1 MSADQHRH
9 INTKRTMR
17 EEGRPEFR
25 ERLFLCP
32 RHVGSVPPTSEG
44 SRTLPTWGGGTLPTC
59 RDYRDVE
66 KTKHFVF
73 LPSMPLDTT
82 IEYLKGVGPQR
93 ADTLKKELFIFTFGD
108 LLVHYPFRYIDRT
121 RFHTIRDLQ
130 TEGEQVQLRGILRRL
145 EVLGEGRAKRLTAT
159 LRDESGV
166 IELVWFQGIQWVE
179 KSLMVGKEYIAF
191 GRINAFNGRFN
202 ITHPEMEEATPD
214 NLQKPR
220 TYEPVYS
227 TTDKLVQKGLD
238 AKGLRKTMRTL
249 LDVLKPADLPE
260 TLPDNLL
267 EAYRLMG
274 RWEAMQKIHFP
285 ENQQESEAAA
295 RRLKFEELFFL
306 QLRILQSRQLRKDT
320 VKGFVFEQL
329 GDFFNRFYAEKLPFE
344 LTGAQKRVLKEI
356 RVDLRAGRQM
366 NRLVQGDVGSG
377 KTVVALITML
387 MALDNGFQAC
397 LMAPTEILAQQHF
410 IGLSALLGDLGVNIG
425 FLSGSIK
432 GKKREAILAQLCT
445 GEMQIVIGTHALIED
460 WVVFQNLGLSVIDEQ
475 HRFGVE
481 QRSKLWRKSQGLP
494 PHVLVMTATPIPRTL
509 AMTLYGDLDV
519 SVIDELPP
527 GRKPITT
534 MHKTEAHRLRVQ
546 GIMREEIAK
555 GRQVYVV
562 YPMIEE
568 TEKMD
573 LQNLM
578 SGYEALSRDFP
589 MPEYQISIVHGKM
602 KAADKEYEMQRFVRQ
617 ETQIM
622 VATTVIEV
630 GVNVPNA
637 SVMVIENAERFGL
650 SQLHQLRG
658 RVGRGAEQSF
668 CILLTGHKLSADGRE
683 RIQTM
688 VGTNDGFVIAE
699 ADLRL
704 RGPGN
709 IEGTQQSGMLHF
721 RIADLARDGQ
731 ILTAAREIAITILQQ
746 DPGLRTPAY
755 ARLRQYL
762 DATAKESKIW
772 SRIS

>member
-1 MSADQHRH
+1 
-9 INTKRTMR
+9 
-17 EEGRPEFR
+17 
-25 ERLFLCP
+25 
-32 RHVGSVPPTSEG
+32 
-44 SRTLPTWGGGTLPTC
+44 
-59 RDYRDVE
+59 
-66 KTKHFVF
+66 
-73 LPSMPLDTT
+73 MPLDTA

-93 ADTLKKELFIFTFGD
+93 AETLKQERSIYTYGD
-108 LLVHYPFRYIDRT
+108 LLHHFPFRYIDRT
-121 RFHTIRDLQ
+121 RFHTIRHLQ
-130 TEGEQVQLRGILRRL
+130 EEGEQVQLRGILRRL
-145 EVLGEGRAKRLTAT
+145 EVLGEGRSKRLSAT
-159 LRDESGV
+159 LRDDTGV
-166 IELVWFQGIQWVE
+166 IELVWFQGIQWME
-179 KSLMVGKEYIAF
+179 KSLMVGKEYIVF
-191 GRINAFNGRFN
+191 GRINLFNSRFN
-202 ITHPEMEEATPD
+202 ITHPEIEEATPD
-214 NLQKPR
+214 KLQTPR
-220 TYEPVYS
+220 TFEPVYA
-227 TTDKLVQKGLD
+227 TTDKLSQKGLD
-238 AKGLRKTMRTL
+238 ARGLRKIMRQL
-249 LDVLKPADLPE
+249 LEVLRPNEVPE
-260 TLPDNLL
+260 TLPDHLL
-267 EAYRLMG
+267 SAYRLLP
-274 RWEAMQKIHFP
+274 RWDALQKIHFP
-285 ENQQESEAAA
+285 ENQLDVDAAS

-306 QLRILQSRQLRKDT
+306 QLRILQARQVRRVQ

-344 LTGAQKRVLKEI
+344 LTGAQKRVLREI
-356 RVDLRAGRQM
+356 RADLRSGRQM

-387 MALDNGFQAC
+387 MAIDNGFQAC
-397 LMAPTEILAQQHF
+397 LMAPTEVLAQQHF
-410 IGLSALLGDLGVNIG
+410 DGLSALLGDLGVEIG
-425 FLSGSIK
+425 YLSGTVK
-432 GKKREAILAQLCT
+432 GKKRDAILERLLSGQ
-445 GEMQIVIGTHALIED
+445 MHIVIGTHALLED
-460 WVVFQNLGLSVIDEQ
+460 WVQFNNLGISIIDEQ

-481 QRSKLWRKSQGLP
+481 QRFKLWQKSKMLP

-509 AMTLYGDLDV
+509 AMTLYGDLEV

-568 TEKMD
+568 TEKLD

-578 SGYEALSRDFP
+578 AGFEALSRDFP
-589 MPEYQISIVHGKM
+589 MPDYQISIVHGKM
-602 KAADKEYEMQRFVRQ
+602 KAADKNYEMQRFIRH

-668 CILLTGHKLSADGRE
+668 CILMTGYKLSQDGRE

-688 VGTNDGFVIAE
+688 VNTNDGFEIAE

-721 RIADLARDGQ
+721 RIADLAKDGPILQAARSIAQQ
-731 ILTAAREIAITILQQ
+731 ILEL
-746 DPGLRTPAY
+746 DPELRTPENARLKQFLEAY
-755 ARLRQYL
+755 AK
-762 DATAKESKIW
+762 DSKIW